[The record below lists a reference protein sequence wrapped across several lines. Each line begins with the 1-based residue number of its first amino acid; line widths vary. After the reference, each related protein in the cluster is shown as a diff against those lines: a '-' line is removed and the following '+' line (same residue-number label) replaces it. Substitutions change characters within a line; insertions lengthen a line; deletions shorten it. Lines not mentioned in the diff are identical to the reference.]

1 MHPDDDFTLP
11 DWLIDRSPLPLPRVP
26 PEMLNEPRWSEVGK
40 EPADPPRPDPE
51 PPGVHVHITPPPE
64 PPAVDHAAV
73 NRRARAR
80 RWFLVHG
87 AAAGIGWTFGLH
99 DAITHGLLEPTGDGA
114 TAAGLALA
122 GFGWIGAEFVGERY
136 GRILPTRIRPP
147 FLWVLRIPMATALLA
162 TALHAPN
169 ALI

>member
-1 MHPDDDFTLP
+1 MPETPD
-11 DWLIDRSPLPLPRVP
+11 
-26 PEMLNEPRWSEVGK
+26 EPRWWEVGK
-40 EPADPPRPDPE
+40 EPPAPLAPQDTTA
-51 PPGVHVHITPPPE
+51 PGVHVHITPPAE
-64 PPAVDHAAV
+64 PPPIDSAAV
-73 NRRARAR
+73 HRRVRAR

-87 AAAGIGWTFGLH
+87 AAAGTGWTFGLY
-99 DAITHGLLEPTGDGA
+99 DAISTGLLDPLGQGA
-114 TAAGLALA
+114 PAAGLALA
-122 GFGWIGAEFVGERY
+122 AFGWIGAEIAGERY